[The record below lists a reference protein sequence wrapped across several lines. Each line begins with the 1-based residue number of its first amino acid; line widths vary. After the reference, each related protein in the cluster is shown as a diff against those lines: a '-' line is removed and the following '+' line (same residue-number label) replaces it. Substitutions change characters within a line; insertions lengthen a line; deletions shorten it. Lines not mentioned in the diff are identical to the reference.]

1 MKRPKLRVDI
11 KHLDRRSGFNRRW
24 IKSGYTGQERRRAKD
39 RRKGLPVGDLLVSKE
54 YDTKK
59 MVGLEKL
66 LVSNTIQL
74 EAITR
79 LLLQKGVIKEVELL
93 EMMSQIQSEYHT
105 DIET

>member
-1 MKRPKLRVDI
+1 MEDDALRFGKGARLSRLLAVLQ
-11 KHLDRRSGFNRRW
+11 KN
-24 IKSGYTGQERRRAKD
+24 
-39 RRKGLPVGDLLVSKE
+39 GLPVKDLLVSKD

-59 MVGLEKL
+59 MIGFEKL

-93 EMMSQIQSEYHT
+93 DMMSQIQSEYYT
-105 DIET
+105 DIEI